1 MKRDSIINIP
11 RPVTDDLVAWESPP
25 SPAGLERPC
34 VSYPWLV
41 FIIAS
46 SMPRHVFK
54 LVITQLKDI
63 DLEIDCE
70 GGERQK
76 KGQIQA
82 QVHDKCYPTELLPE
96 K

>member
-1 MKRDSIINIP
+1 
-11 RPVTDDLVAWESPP
+11 
-25 SPAGLERPC
+25 
-34 VSYPWLV
+34 
-41 FIIAS
+41 
-46 SMPRHVFK
+46 MPRHVFK